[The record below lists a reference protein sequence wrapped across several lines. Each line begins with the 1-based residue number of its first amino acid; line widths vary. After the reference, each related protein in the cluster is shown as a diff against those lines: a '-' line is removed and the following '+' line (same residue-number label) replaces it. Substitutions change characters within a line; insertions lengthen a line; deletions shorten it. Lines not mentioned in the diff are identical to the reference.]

1 MQNLKNKTNEQ
12 AKPNSWIWRTDCL
25 LLEGEGL
32 RGRQDGWRNSRGTH
46 LHYKSNNSL
55 GCNMQPGNYSGS
67 DSSESHSF
75 VSDSLQPHGLYSP
88 RNSPARILE
97 WVAFPFSRGSSQPRD
112 QTHVFRIAGGFFAS
126 WATREAQEYWSGWP
140 IPSPPDL
147 PNPGIKLGSPALQ
160 VDSLETELSGKPIAQ
175 LWAII
180 VSNITVW
187 NLQVALIIWKKNYVT
202 SYGDRW

>member
-1 MQNLKNKTNEQ
+1 MDMENN
-12 AKPNSWIWRTDCL
+12 WL
-25 LLEGEGL
+25 LLEGAGL
-32 RGRQDGWRNSRGTH
+32 RGRQDGWRDSEVHTSIIKVTTH
-46 LHYKSNNSL
+46 WGVTCSL
-55 GCNMQPGNYSGS
+55 ATTVAVIVVKVA
-67 DSSESHSF
+67 HSCLTLCRPM
-75 VSDSLQPHGLYSP
+75 VYTVQGILQ
-88 RNSPARILE
+88 ARILE

-112 QTHVFRIAGGFFAS
+112 QTQVSRIAGGFFAS

-180 VSNITVW
+180 VSNITSMKFASCSHHM
-187 NLQVALIIWKKNYVT
+187 NKNYVT